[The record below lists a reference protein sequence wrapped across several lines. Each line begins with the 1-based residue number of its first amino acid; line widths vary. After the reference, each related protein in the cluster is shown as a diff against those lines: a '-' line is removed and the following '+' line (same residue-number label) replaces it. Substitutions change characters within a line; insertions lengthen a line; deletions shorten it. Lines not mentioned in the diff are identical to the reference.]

1 VGNMSKRKER
11 NNGSIKRNLI
21 CIFIVAIIVIF
32 SITTVL
38 IGYIL
43 KKSITDVLLNKSIE
57 TADEVK
63 GSIELILDND
73 DSNEIEKLQNLVE
86 EKSKKDNIAY
96 AVIIDENIKAIAHSD
111 KEKIGKVYDDDY
123 TIDGVKNQKI
133 QTSKFYAD
141 VQKYWTYDIMIPLEK
156 NGTKYGALDIGIPI
170 SGIDSIINS
179 FFKTQFILIIIA
191 IIIIS
196 IIVIGS
202 LNKAFRSMK
211 YIMNAIDR
219 ISEFNLEKDSEL
231 ESLCEKNNEFG
242 LISKSL
248 LCMSEKIRKLVITI
262 KSSADKVDEV
272 SLELSSITN
281 ETVKSIECMEDSVL
295 GISKSAKSQ
304 SDDIQNEVTEIN
316 DLSYQIDNAIEKTNL
331 AFDKIKNTS
340 DLSKEGI
347 SIVKNLSSCS
357 EKNKSISEEI
367 QSIVYDVDFKAK
379 EISSIVDIINDIAEQ
394 TNLLALNASIEAA
407 RAGENGKGFVVVA
420 EEVKKLSEETSRFT
434 NEIRDRINLVQEKSG
449 HAVECVNE
457 NIAIVDENTNAVSDT
472 NKIFNKLSE
481 ELIIINDN
489 MSNIINYNQNMNFK
503 KDSILGIS
511 QNISASSEETSAA
524 TDEIHTI
531 AVTQAEEIK
540 KLYGKVEDL
549 QSYSQLLNK
558 EVGEF
563 KI

>member
-1 VGNMSKRKER
+1 MNKRKER

-281 ETVKSIECMEDSVL
+281 ETVKSIECMENSVL
-295 GISKSAKSQ
+295 EISKSAKSQ
-304 SDDIQNEVTEIN
+304 SDDIQNEVIEIN

-489 MSNIINYNQNMNFK
+489 MSNIINYNQNMHFK

>member
-1 VGNMSKRKER
+1 MNKRKER

-196 IIVIGS
+196 IIVIGA

-231 ESLCEKNNEFG
+231 EALCEKNNEFG

-272 SLELSSITN
+272 SIELSSITN
-281 ETVKSIECMEDSVL
+281 ETVKSIECMENSVL
-295 GISKSAKSQ
+295 EISKSAKSQ
-304 SDDIQNEVTEIN
+304 SDDIQNEVIEIN

-331 AFDKIKNTS
+331 AFDKIKNTW

-489 MSNIINYNQNMNFK
+489 MSNIVNYNQNMNFK

>member
-1 VGNMSKRKER
+1 MSKRKER

-57 TADEVK
+57 IADEVK

-196 IIVIGS
+196 IIVIGA

-272 SLELSSITN
+272 SIELSSITN
-281 ETVKSIECMEDSVL
+281 ETVKSIECMENSVL
-295 GISKSAKSQ
+295 EISKSAKSQ
-304 SDDIQNEVTEIN
+304 SDDIQNEVIEIN

-549 QSYSQLLNK
+549 QSYSQLINK

>member
-1 VGNMSKRKER
+1 MSKRKER

-295 GISKSAKSQ
+295 EISKSAKSQ

-503 KDSILGIS
+503 KDSIL
-511 QNISASSEETSAA
+511 A
-524 TDEIHTI
+524 
-531 AVTQAEEIK
+531 
-540 KLYGKVEDL
+540 
-549 QSYSQLLNK
+549 
-558 EVGEF
+558 
-563 KI
+563 

>member
-1 VGNMSKRKER
+1 MNKRKER

-38 IGYIL
+38 IGYVL

-196 IIVIGS
+196 IIVIGA

-231 ESLCEKNNEFG
+231 ESLCEKSNEFG

-272 SLELSSITN
+272 SIELSSITN
-281 ETVKSIECMEDSVL
+281 ETVKSIECMENSVL
-295 GISKSAKSQ
+295 EISKSAKSQ
-304 SDDIQNEVTEIN
+304 SDDIQNEVIEIN

-489 MSNIINYNQNMNFK
+489 MSNIINYNQNMHFK

>member
-1 VGNMSKRKER
+1 MSKRKER

-123 TIDGVKNQKI
+123 TIDGVKNQNI

-196 IIVIGS
+196 IIVIGA

-272 SLELSSITN
+272 SIELSSITN
-281 ETVKSIECMEDSVL
+281 ETVKSIECMENSVL
-295 GISKSAKSQ
+295 EISKSAKSQ
-304 SDDIQNEVTEIN
+304 SDDIQNEVIEIN

-407 RAGENGKGFVVVA
+407 RAGENGKGFVVA

>member
-1 VGNMSKRKER
+1 MSKRKER

-38 IGYIL
+38 IGSIL
-43 KKSITDVLLNKSIE
+43 RKSITDVLLNKSIE

-156 NGTKYGALDIGIPI
+156 NGDKYGALDIGIPI
-170 SGIDSIINS
+170 SGIESIINS

-196 IIVIGS
+196 IIVIGA

-231 ESLCEKNNEFG
+231 EALCEKNNEFG

-248 LCMSEKIRKLVITI
+248 LGMSEKIRKLVITI

-272 SLELSSITN
+272 SIELSSITN
-281 ETVKSIECMEDSVL
+281 ETVKSIECMENSVL
-295 GISKSAKSQ
+295 EISKSAQSQ

-331 AFDKIKNTS
+331 AFDKIKNTW

-347 SIVKNLSSCS
+347 SIVKNLLSCS

-367 QSIVYDVDFKAK
+367 QSIVYDV
-379 EISSIVDIINDIAEQ
+379 
-394 TNLLALNASIEAA
+394 
-407 RAGENGKGFVVVA
+407 
-420 EEVKKLSEETSRFT
+420 
-434 NEIRDRINLVQEKSG
+434 
-449 HAVECVNE
+449 
-457 NIAIVDENTNAVSDT
+457 
-472 NKIFNKLSE
+472 
-481 ELIIINDN
+481 
-489 MSNIINYNQNMNFK
+489 
-503 KDSILGIS
+503 
-511 QNISASSEETSAA
+511 
-524 TDEIHTI
+524 
-531 AVTQAEEIK
+531 
-540 KLYGKVEDL
+540 
-549 QSYSQLLNK
+549 
-558 EVGEF
+558 
-563 KI
+563 

>member
-1 VGNMSKRKER
+1 MNKRKER

-196 IIVIGS
+196 IIVIGA

-272 SLELSSITN
+272 SIELSSITN
-281 ETVKSIECMEDSVL
+281 ETVKSIECMENSVL
-295 GISKSAKSQ
+295 EISKSAKSQ
-304 SDDIQNEVTEIN
+304 SDDIQNEVIEIN

-489 MSNIINYNQNMNFK
+489 MSNIINYNQNMHFK

>member
-1 VGNMSKRKER
+1 MSKRKER

-57 TADEVK
+57 IADEVK

-248 LCMSEKIRKLVITI
+248 LYMSEKIRKLVITI

-295 GISKSAKSQ
+295 EISKSAKSQ

>member
-1 VGNMSKRKER
+1 MSKRKER

-295 GISKSAKSQ
+295 EISKSAKSQ

>member
-1 VGNMSKRKER
+1 MSKRKER

-57 TADEVK
+57 IADEVK

-196 IIVIGS
+196 IIVIGA

-272 SLELSSITN
+272 SIELSSITN
-281 ETVKSIECMEDSVL
+281 ETVKSIECMENSVL
-295 GISKSAKSQ
+295 EISKSAKSQ
-304 SDDIQNEVTEIN
+304 FDDIQNEVIEIN